1 MNVVNP
7 NNTTHEIQI
16 IPRFYPSD
24 ELVFNLYNEATQ
36 TETNVTIIYL
46 VENGVLTFAFDFDF
60 TDGNR
65 FQFKILEGTEIVYR
79 GKIIATTQET
89 QNYLTDKNEYYYE

>member
-7 NNTTHEIQI
+7 NNESHELQI

-24 ELVFNLYNEATQ
+24 ELIFTLYNEATQ
-36 TETNVTIIYL
+36 IETNVTIIYL
-46 VENGVLTFAFDFDF
+46 VENGVLTFTFDFDF
-60 TDGNR
+60 TDSQK
-65 FQFKILEGTEIVYR
+65 FQFKILQGTEIVYR
-79 GKIIATTQET
+79 GKITATTQET